1 MESAFT
7 ESSMEPIGTFGAPP
21 DGGLGW
27 SIWWV
32 LGCFFVGIILV
43 AVVCQYLAPIAL
55 DRVEKEA
62 AAADLNHDLQ
72 HPTVSVPEH
81 EMQPHAVQAKGQ
93 QWCFIGD
100 DGDQRVCGQGA
111 SCQSGAAFLTQ
122 EACLRAD

>member
-7 ESSMEPIGTFGAPP
+7 ESSMEPIGTFDAPP
-21 DGGLGW
+21 GSGSGFWWILGW
-27 SIWWV
+27 
-32 LGCFFVGIILV
+32 ILV
-43 AVVCQYLAPIAL
+43 AIILLAVVCHCLLPQ
-55 DRVEKEA
+55 RKETEEA

-81 EMQPHAVQAKGQ
+81 EMQPHAVPAKGQ